1 MFQRRHAA
9 GHVRQWALGEREA
22 GGTAPRRGS
31 RVELFD
37 FFTGKWLNAVDAK
50 GRVSVPASLRKIVT
64 ARTPESKALMLARHE
79 RDQCIRGF
87 DRSYVA
93 LAYQDLRTRHEADV
107 AAGRPADARFSLS
120 GTLFGSMEE
129 TAIDGSG
136 RIILPPGLRRRAGI
150 TDAALFIGVGETF
163 EIWSPEI
170 ALASRDRPDVREFAE
185 ELIAEREGRL

>member
-1 MFQRRHAA
+1 MPIRGAA
-9 GHVRQWALGEREA
+9 
-22 GGTAPRRGS
+22 
-31 RVELFD
+31 VELFD

-64 ARTPESKALMLARHE
+64 ARTPDAKSLMLARHE

-93 LAYQDLRTRHEADV
+93 LAYQDMRAKQAADV
-107 AAGRPADARFSLS
+107 AAGRPTDERFALS

-129 TAIDGSG
+129 IAIDGSG

-150 TDAALFIGVGETF
+150 ADSAMFLGVGETF
-163 EIWSPEI
+163 EIWSPEV
-170 ALASRDRPDVREFAE
+170 ALKSEDRPDVREFVE